1 MKKGIKSYFVVPS
14 VTINILAW
22 YSLIF
27 GGNIT
32 LSCEECKEK
41 SALKSNTI
49 SFCYLAFRG
58 NNSLKPSW
66 YIMDNLSSVKKTMLM
81 SIV

>member
-32 LSCEECKEK
+32 LSCEECKE
-41 SALKSNTI
+41 NDVDE
-49 SFCYLAFRG
+49 YR
-58 NNSLKPSW
+58 LKPCMLLINAGCS
-66 YIMDNLSSVKKTMLM
+66 LSVNY
-81 SIV
+81 